1 MIFHEK
7 SNKKIWDGHTT
18 NNIRFKKNKLLI
30 NYKRQGRTLYI
41 DESVPKHVKQIL
53 TELGEKFPTV
63 RQISH
68 FQLQIKHTDFSKKK
82 TENWTTL

>member
-1 MIFHEK
+1 MKRVTKRSGMAILLTI
-7 SNKKIWDGHTT
+7 SDL
-18 NNIRFKKNKLLI
+18 KNKLLI

-53 TELGEKFPTV
+53 TELGRKFHNSW

-68 FQLQIKHTDFSKKK
+68 FQLQIKHTDFSKRKQR
-82 TENWTTL
+82 TWTTL